1 MSKIEQAIEKIKN
14 EMHKESNSYTQAI
27 GNFLIGTIGTDDA
40 IAEKVL
46 TEGKTIMGSFKSME
60 NEAKKKK
67 VGNSAVLTDEEG
79 FSIVLKYYEI
89 TPGAKKEN
97 FSSNKVISINE
108 YKKESKELDI
118 DLDNLL
124 DDL

>member
-1 MSKIEQAIEKIKN
+1 MTKIEQAIEKIEN
-14 EMHKESNSYTQAI
+14 EMAKENDGFTQVVGEYLLGAI
-27 GNFLIGTIGTDDA
+27 GEDET
-40 IAEKVL
+40 IAEKILV
-46 TEGKTIMGSFKSME
+46 EGKTIKGSFKAME

-89 TPGAKKEN
+89 TPGAKEEN
-97 FSSNKVISINE
+97 FSSNKVISINQ